1 MSGDNPRIF
10 STLDHEFSVQHSRD
24 SKAKR
29 PAHLSM
35 GEALV
40 FERLVQRAQRGAA
53 APNAPIHCSAI
64 VGSPFTICTNMS
76 AC

>member
-1 MSGDNPRIF
+1 MSGDSPRIF
-10 STLDHEFSVQHSRD
+10 STRPDVFFCAAFSRL
-24 SKAKR
+24 KAKR

-35 GEALV
+35 GEA
-40 FERLVQRAQRGAA
+40 FASKQLVQRAQRGAA

-64 VGSPFTICTNMS
+64 VGSPLTICTNMS